1 MVSRKSS
8 DSSVQERP
16 QLVEVSE
23 PEWNLTAV
31 SGPNI
36 RPDDR
41 NEIPRSE
48 KISIGVGGQ
57 VKGEAQY
64 LDLDEYVVDRAYH
77 SGGKDDQLKI
87 ASTRSGS
94 DSNSTSS
101 PLSSGLARKNP
112 PQNVLVPNFGLEK
125 EVLQAGRVS
134 SQSSPTDGTFFR
146 ISELDAIALNRDA
159 PGVPQLV
166 ERFEYNESLS
176 YPGTEDY
183 QEIKDNAFKDPLEEG
198 YSTFSIDVDT
208 ASYANVRRYL
218 NGGNWPPKDAV
229 RIEEMV
235 NYFDYDYPG
244 PDGEVPFSANIE
256 AATCPWNQENKL
268 VRIGLKGQE
277 VKAEDRGPANLVFL
291 IDVSGSMQPE
301 NKLPLLK
308 QGLKLLVQ
316 QLQPMD
322 RVAIVTYAGS
332 SGLALP
338 STSLENRETILGA
351 LDTFQAGGST
361 NGGAGI
367 ELAYKT
373 AREHFEEEG
382 INRVILATDGD
393 FNVGVTDR
401 SDLIGLIEKEAKSGI
416 FLS

>member
-1 MVSRKSS
+1 MRIDPNDPRITAYILDELDADERAKFEKEIEGCEESKNFIEEMCATSELLLQELSRESAPALASQQRENIEANLNGRTSRSGSARWLFDWRVGLLIPVAACAVLMVLLIPNETQMRARGIGKAKNEPAWQEQYGNSVKTPMVSRKSS

-101 PLSSGLARKNP
+101 PLSSGLAGKNP
-112 PQNVLVPNFGLEK
+112 TQNVLVPNFGLEK

-166 ERFEYNESLS
+166 ERFEYNE
-176 YPGTEDY
+176 
-183 QEIKDNAFKDPLEEG
+183 
-198 YSTFSIDVDT
+198 
-208 ASYANVRRYL
+208 
-218 NGGNWPPKDAV
+218 
-229 RIEEMV
+229 
-235 NYFDYDYPG
+235 
-244 PDGEVPFSANIE
+244 
-256 AATCPWNQENKL
+256 
-268 VRIGLKGQE
+268 
-277 VKAEDRGPANLVFL
+277 
-291 IDVSGSMQPE
+291 
-301 NKLPLLK
+301 
-308 QGLKLLVQ
+308 
-316 QLQPMD
+316 
-322 RVAIVTYAGS
+322 
-332 SGLALP
+332 
-338 STSLENRETILGA
+338 
-351 LDTFQAGGST
+351 
-361 NGGAGI
+361 
-367 ELAYKT
+367 
-373 AREHFEEEG
+373 
-382 INRVILATDGD
+382 
-393 FNVGVTDR
+393 
-401 SDLIGLIEKEAKSGI
+401 
-416 FLS
+416 